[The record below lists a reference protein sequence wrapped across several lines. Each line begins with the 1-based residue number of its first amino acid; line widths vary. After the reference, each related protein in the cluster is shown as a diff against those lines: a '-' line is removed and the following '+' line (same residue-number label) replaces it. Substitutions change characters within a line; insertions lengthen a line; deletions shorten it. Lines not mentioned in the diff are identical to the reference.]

1 MKGKRLYK
9 SSRDKIIFG
18 VAGGLAEYFEIDPT
32 LVRIIFVILSIWGG
46 IGIALYIILAI
57 AIPEREEGEIMADK
71 KIKTVKPVETK
82 KTKVIAE
89 DVDERPVFRR
99 WQGEQ
104 LFGAI
109 VLGIGLI
116 FLLENFIPGFS
127 FGRLWP
133 LILIGL
139 GLWMIAGR
147 EER

>member
-1 MKGKRLYK
+1 MQGKRLYR
-9 SSRDKIIFG
+9 SSQDRIFLG
-18 VAGGLAEYFEIDPT
+18 VAGGLAEYFEVDPT
-32 LVRIIFVILSIWGG
+32 LVRLVFLILSVWGG
-46 IGIALYIILAI
+46 AGIVIYIILAI
-57 AIPEREEGEIMADK
+57 ATPEREEGENMA
-71 KIKTVKPVETK
+71 TK
-82 KTKVIAE
+82 KVKEVKTPEKKARVVAE
-89 DVDERPVFRR
+89 EVDERPTFKR

-109 VLGIGLI
+109 VLGVGLI